1 MCGKRWILVSV
12 SRGRSCHGHGRSHFR
27 GRCRHCVVLVDAAVN
42 VDVVDVVGV
51 VVGANKDWGPEKK
64 VPKFIVYFETC
75 LVFP

>member
-27 GRCRHCVVLVDAAVN
+27 GRCRHCVVLVDAA
-42 VDVVDVVGV
+42 GV

>member
-1 MCGKRWILVSV
+1 MCGKRWFLVSV

-42 VDVVDVVGV
+42 VDVVVVGV

>member
-1 MCGKRWILVSV
+1 MCGKRWFLVSV

-42 VDVVDVVGV
+42 VDVVG

-64 VPKFIVYFETC
+64 VPKFIVYFEIC